1 MITLENVTKIYKGDL
16 FETVALQNV
25 SLKIDQGEM
34 IAIMGESGSGK
45 TTLLNILGGMDALT
59 SGEYYLHDFAVH
71 NCKPSDLDVVRKK
84 YISFI
89 FQHFALMEEYDVY
102 ENIEAPLIA
111 RNIKKSERKKRIKEV
126 VVKLGIED
134 LIDKFPCQI
143 SGGQKQRVAFARAI
157 VTDCPIILA
166 DEPTGALDEENT
178 ENIIK
183 LFENLHR
190 EGKTIILITH
200 DSRVASHAQKIIE
213 IKDGRVGEL

>member
-25 SLKIDQGEM
+25 SLKIGQGEM

-45 TTLLNILGGMDALT
+45 TTLLNILGGMDELT
-59 SGEYYLHDFAVH
+59 SGEYYLNDFAVH
-71 NCKPSDLDVVRKK
+71 NCKSSDLDVVRKK

-111 RNIKKSERKKRIKEV
+111 RNIKKSERKRRIKEV

-143 SGGQKQRVAFARAI
+143 SGGQKQRVAFARA
-157 VTDCPIILA
+157 VVADCPIILA

-183 LFENLHR
+183 LFENLHQ

-200 DSRVASHAQKIIE
+200 DPKVAARAQRIIE
-213 IKDGRVGEL
+213 IKDGKVGEL